1 MEPRLGGRRP
11 AWALP
16 VSALLVEGKL
26 RATAWLGRRPPPPG
40 VDRAPAKPE
49 TRRPHGLASVSVLH
63 LLATREVAR
72 KGSFEARPRSSRR
85 GASVPRRV
93 PEGGTKDALLAVPGG
108 TSDAALQVPRSRGG
122 DQAAHRPS
130 GRGQAPWV
138 RSDSAGAVGLQA
150 RWPSCGPDLRVP
162 VAELSVAPVPPAAGT
177 RCAPA
182 PPAGKPELGEEL
194 REAAAGGVRGAEG
207 ACRAGTLARTTG
219 SPTRL
224 GVSRPSERGARK
236 NSSSRLGED
245 HCTASGYRVGWTANS
260 RQRDALLVEPHH
272 ITRRL
277 SAATRARRCTL
288 GR

>member
-1 MEPRLGGRRP
+1 METRLGGRRP

-16 VSALLVEGKL
+16 VSALLVEEKL

-40 VDRAPAKPE
+40 VDHAPAKPE
-49 TRRPHGLASVSVLH
+49 TPRPPRLVYVSARR
-63 LLATREVAR
+63 LLAIREVAR

-85 GASVPRRV
+85 GASVPRMV

-108 TSDAALQVPRSRGG
+108 TSDAALKVPRLLEGN
-122 DQAAHRPS
+122 QAAHRPS

-150 RWPSCGPDLRVP
+150 RWPSCAPVLGVP
-162 VAELSVAPVPPAAGT
+162 VAEPSVARVPPAAGT
-177 RCAPA
+177 RRAPA
-182 PPAGKPELGEEL
+182 PPAGKPESGER
-194 REAAAGGVRGAEG
+194 REAAAAGVRGAEG